1 MLLMCS
7 TVGKAVVGA
16 RGSTYPIF
24 ADVCWF
30 WLFRKY
36 CSAAAVSVLSSVDAA
51 RARRRTRVVCLMIP
65 GMNDDRKKIDCKVAE
80 GIYGRGE
87 SAGGVPRKQIFSVE
101 WWGPASCDVLVGQKS
116 LQAAFA
122 DCTTVAK

>member
-1 MLLMCS
+1 MWS
-7 TVGKAVVGA
+7 GIGEAVIGA

-36 CSAAAVSVLSSVDAA
+36 CSAATVSVLSSVDTA
-51 RARRRTRVVCLMIP
+51 RARKRTRVVCLMIP

-87 SAGGVPRKQIFSVE
+87 LMVGCQEPVFTLKDF
-101 WWGPASCDVLVGQKS
+101 VLVGAGE
-116 LQAAFA
+116 L
-122 DCTTVAK
+122 